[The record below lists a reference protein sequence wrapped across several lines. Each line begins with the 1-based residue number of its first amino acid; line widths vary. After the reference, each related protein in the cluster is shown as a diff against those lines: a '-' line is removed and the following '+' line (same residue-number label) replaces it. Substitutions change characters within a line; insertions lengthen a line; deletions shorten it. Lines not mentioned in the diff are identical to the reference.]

1 MPSKVEYGVSAIVS
15 ISGQRVAPSLERLLT
30 EVVVHNHAHLPDMVE
45 VRFRDDGSDPISDAV
60 VRHGHPLEVKATFVG
75 TNATEQPIFT
85 GEVTSIETEY
95 DSTSGTVIVLRGYD
109 RAHRMTRGTR
119 TKAYLNV
126 TFGDVVRQLAGATGQ
141 PVEVPSPGLLYDHL
155 VQFNESDWDFL
166 QRLARENDVEVVSE
180 HGKLIAR
187 EVRSASAA
195 PQPGQVGRPA
205 EPLQLVLGGNLISL
219 HVRVSSG
226 GQVDA
231 VTVRGW
237 DWKAKQPVEARA
249 EVTTETIV
257 GSKRPAD
264 LAAPFARTSTM
275 SYDPPLESQG
285 HATVAADAI
294 AERIA
299 ASSVEVFGSMQG
311 DPQLKAGAAV
321 SLAGA
326 GGAFDGRYLVTS
338 SRHVFTE
345 DGFRTEFE
353 VSGRQDRSLLALGG
367 RGGVRPGPGRVDG
380 VVTALVTNN
389 DDREGFGRVKVK
401 FPWLADDIES
411 DWARLAMPDAGPDGR
426 GCSFVPEV
434 NDEVLVAFEH
444 GDFRRPYVVGRLWNG
459 QDTAPPNV
467 VRSGQVVERG
477 YKSRTGHRLVFN
489 DDPAGAFVEVVTA
502 KGFSVRLDD
511 QREKITLT
519 IGQSSL
525 EMTSTGN
532 VTVKG
537 NSIVLDA
544 QTSVEIKAPIVKANG
559 SAQTEIKGGV
569 VRIN

>member
-205 EPLQLVLGGNLISL
+205 QPLQLVLGGNLISL

-249 EVTTETIV
+249 EVTTETIM

-264 LAAPFARTSTM
+264 LATPFARTSTM

-311 DPQLKAGAAV
+311 DPQVKAGAAV

-326 GGAFDGRYLVTS
+326 GGAFDGRYVVTS

-367 RGGVRPGPGRVDG
+367 RARVRPAPGRVDG

-459 QDTAPPNV
+459 LDTAPRNV

-477 YKSRTGHRLVFN
+477 YKSRIGHRLVFS
-489 DDPAGAFVEVVTA
+489 DDPAGGFVEVVTA

-519 IGQSSL
+519 IGQSSI